1 MQQLWDKITAIVWT
15 VFNRP
20 ALADFIDIA
29 IVAFL
34 LYQLMMLTK
43 QTRASAVLKG
53 VFVLLFASVLAGAFN
68 LSALQWLLGRIL
80 EYGVLVLIIL
90 FQPEL
95 RKALEQLGNKAKVEG
110 SSQSEKNFN
119 TRIIDEIAICLI
131 NLSRRK
137 VGALIVFEQITG
149 LNDIIE
155 TGTYLDAA
163 LTAPLLENIFE
174 PNTPL
179 HDGAVV
185 VRKDR
190 IMAAGCILSLSEGK
204 EISRELGTRHRAA
217 LGVSESTDAVVLIVS
232 EETGI
237 ISLARNGKLTR
248 HLDAKTIKEY
258 LKEIYDDEPKGF
270 FATVTTSIKSLFKN
284 HKDSKGSGY

>member
-1 MQQLWDKITAIVWT
+1 MERFFNQIKEILWT

-20 ALADFIDIA
+20 TFADFADIA

-43 QTRASAVLKG
+43 QTKASALLKG
-53 VFVLLFASVLAGAFN
+53 ILLLLLG
-68 LSALQWLLGRIL
+68 SALSYSLDLKALNWLLQKVL
-80 EYGVLVLIIL
+80 EYGAVVLVIL

-95 RKALEQLGNKAKVEG
+95 RKALEQLGNKAKMEG
-110 SSQSEKNFN
+110 TVSSQFPKGE
-119 TRIIDEIAICLI
+119 RIVEEITYALL

-137 VGALIVFEQITG
+137 VGALVVFEQNTG

-155 TGTYLDAA
+155 TGTYLDAII
-163 LTAPLLENIFE
+163 TAPLLENIFE

-185 VRKDR
+185 IRKDH
-190 IMAAGCILSLSEGK
+190 IMAAGCILSLSEEKG
-204 EISRELGTRHRAA
+204 ISRDLGTRHRA
-217 LGVSESTDAVVLIVS
+217 GIGISENTDAIALIVS

-237 ISLARNGKLTR
+237 ISMTKEGKIYR
-248 HLDAKTIKEY
+248 HLDAKMLKDVLSKMYTEEKEG
-258 LKEIYDDEPKGF
+258 LF
-270 FATVTTSIKSLFKN
+270 FAFANYVKKFFSKN
-284 HKDSKGSGY
+284 KSKGSGI